1 VGVLLGSLTSLLFG
15 AADFLGG
22 EGAKRA
28 PAAAIV
34 LWSGVVSFPLVTIV
48 ALVNGG
54 TAAPTDYGIGA
65 LAGASSAVGLVI
77 LFAGL
82 GKGHAAAVAPSAG
95 AVTATLPV
103 LAAVL
108 TGERPSALAWMGV
121 AVAIP
126 AIVLSAWV
134 AEAGDV
140 PFGGLWYG
148 VFAGL
153 GFGGWTVIMNQADE
167 SAELLPLI
175 TSRAATMVV
184 VPTLAFL
191 GIWRV
196 VGWRDVPK
204 GIVAANGLLEVS
216 ANATLL
222 LALHVGS
229 LALVGVSSSF
239 NPVVTVALARLI
251 NREEL
256 RRRQLLGL
264 ALTLVALTAI
274 ALG

>member
-1 VGVLLGSLTSLLFG
+1 MGVLLGSLTSLLYG

-34 LWSGVVSFPLVTIV
+34 LWSGVVSFPLVAIV

-54 TAAPTDYGIGA
+54 TAAPVDYGIGA
-65 LAGASSAVGLVI
+65 LAGASGAVGLVT

-95 AVTATLPV
+95 AVTAAFPV

-108 TGERPSALAWMGV
+108 TGERPSALAWVGV

-134 AEAGDV
+134 AETGDV
-140 PFGGLWYG
+140 PFGGVWYG
-148 VFAGL
+148 VVAGL
-153 GFGGWTVIMNQADE
+153 GFGSWTVIMNQADE
-167 SAELLPLI
+167 SAKLLPLI
-175 TSRAATMVV
+175 TSRAATMAVV
-184 VPTLAFL
+184 LTLAGL

-204 GIVAANGLLEVS
+204 GLVAGNGLLDVS

-222 LALHVGS
+222 LGLHVGS

-239 NPVVTVALARLI
+239 YPAVTVALARLI

-256 RRRQLLGL
+256 RRRQVLGL
-264 ALTLVALTAI
+264 VLTLVALTAI

>member
-1 VGVLLGSLTSLLFG
+1 MGVLLGSLTSLLYG

-34 LWSGVVSFPLVTIV
+34 LWSGVVSFPLVAIV

-54 TAAPTDYGIGA
+54 TAAPVDYGIGA
-65 LAGASSAVGLVI
+65 LAGGSGAVGLVI

-95 AVTATLPV
+95 AVTATVPV

-108 TGERPSALAWMGV
+108 TGERPSALAWVGV

-134 AEAGDV
+134 AETGAV
-140 PFGGLWYG
+140 PFGGVWYG
-148 VFAGL
+148 VVAGL

-167 SAELLPLI
+167 SARLLPLI
-175 TSRAATMVV
+175 TSRAATMGVV
-184 VPTLAFL
+184 LTLAGL

-196 VGWRDVPK
+196 AGWRDVPK
-204 GIVAANGLLEVS
+204 GLVAGNGLLDVS

-239 NPVVTVALARLI
+239 YPAVTVALARLV

-256 RRRQLLGL
+256 RRRQVLGL
-264 ALTLVALTAI
+264 ALTLAALTAI